1 MSTGGGSPEGS
12 GRNDVLWDVI
22 DDHLEEAEFLTEQW
36 LLAARSPR
44 FSLALLQSSLERRLE
59 AHLDALVVG
68 SAAVAD
74 EVLWTSITEAELG
87 QEGRFAA
94 CGLALM
100 ADGAPA
106 SVDRAIQ
113 GLVTA
118 SKPKVRNGLQKALA
132 MTDRSDAEE
141 PVRLALYAADAPEV
155 QAALLA
161 ALAARRIDPGPILGA
176 MLSESRPPA
185 VRLAAA
191 QAACGAADRNP
202 FFSAVEALLTGDDPD
217 LRAAALRTGLI
228 WSSRTAWRA
237 CSHLA
242 EQGNGPALLYL
253 AMLDGPAAL
262 PVLLRWLD
270 VAGRR
275 QDALFALGFT
285 GLRDAADAC
294 LPYLDDKDLPVARL
308 AGEALAAITGL
319 PLDDSELAVDRPP
332 AAPDQLPSLEDDLA
346 EDLLPTPIDAL
357 PMPIAAN
364 VRKWWSERRVAFTL
378 GERYLRGQR
387 FGRDTIEEALRTG
400 PLRRAGPLAC
410 EIAIRSGG
418 EIQMPA
424 LRLRCAPPALP
435 ARLDGALHRPP
446 RWR

>member
-1 MSTGGGSPEGS
+1 MSTGGGSPAVS
-12 GRNDVLWDVI
+12 GRNEVLWDVI
-22 DDHLEEAEFLTEQW
+22 DDHLDEAEFLTEQW

-44 FSLALLQSSLERRLE
+44 FNMALLQSSLESRLE
-59 AHLDALVVG
+59 AHLDALAVG
-68 SAAVAD
+68 GAAVAD
-74 EVLWTSITEAELG
+74 EVLWTSITEAPLG

-94 CGLALM
+94 CGMALLA
-100 ADGAPA
+100 DRAPA

-141 PVRLALYAADAPEV
+141 PVRLALYAAGAPEA

-161 ALAARRIDPGPILGA
+161 VLAARRVDPGPILGA
-176 MLSESRPPA
+176 MLSESRPLA
-185 VRLAAA
+185 VRAAA
-191 QAACGAADRNP
+191 VQAATSTADRNP
-202 FFSAVEALLTGDDPD
+202 FFSAVEALLASEDPD

-228 WSSRTAWRA
+228 WNSLAAWRA

-262 PVLLRWLD
+262 PMLLRLLD
-270 VAGRR
+270 VVGRR
-275 QDALFALGFT
+275 QEALFALGFT

-294 LPYLDDKDLPVARL
+294 MPYLDDPDLPVARL
-308 AGEALAAITGL
+308 AGEALAAISGL
-319 PLDDSELAVDRPP
+319 PLDDSELCLDRPP
-332 AAPDQLPSLEDDLA
+332 TAPDELPSLEDDLA
-346 EDLLPTPIDAL
+346 EDLLPTAIDAL
-357 PMPIAAN
+357 PVPVAAN
-364 VRKWWSERRVAFTL
+364 VRKWWSERRVAFTP

-387 FGRDTIEEALRTG
+387 YGRDAIEEALRTG
-400 PLRRAGPLAC
+400 SLRRAGPLAC

-424 LRLRCAPPALP
+424 LRLRYALPALP
-435 ARLDGALHRPP
+435 AHLDRDLQRPP
-446 RWR
+446 RWQ